1 MKRLLVT
8 LIPALALFFAAVA
21 GAADGG
27 QHKRVGGIDVY
38 YGIMPAAIAGEHPV
52 PHPEKS
58 MHRGVPAGK
67 DSYHLVVA
75 LFDADGRRIT
85 DAKVRAS
92 VGELGM
98 AGRRVALEAMPI
110 ADAMSYG
117 NYVTLKGRGPYR
129 IAVEVRLPGREQPV
143 EALFD
148 YPKR

>member
-1 MKRLLVT
+1 MLAVT
-8 LIPALALFFAAVA
+8 LLAASAA
-21 GAADGG
+21 GAADSG

-38 YGIMPAAIAGEHPV
+38 YGVMPAAIAGEHPA
-52 PHPEKS
+52 PHPEQS

-85 DAKVRAS
+85 DAKVSAS
-92 VGELGM
+92 VGEPGM
-98 AGRRVALEAMPI
+98 AGRRVTLEAMPI

-129 IAVEVRLPGREQPV
+129 IAVEVRLPGRERPL

-148 YPKR
+148 YRLR

>member
-1 MKRLLVT
+1 MKRWLVT
-8 LIPALALFFAAVA
+8 LIPALALFVAAAA
-21 GAADGG
+21 GAADRN

-38 YGIMPAAIAGEHPV
+38 YGIMPAAIAGEHPA

-58 MHRGVPAGK
+58 MHRGAPSGK
-67 DSYHLVVA
+67 DRYHLVVA
-75 LFDADGRRIT
+75 LVGADGQRIN
-85 DAKVRAS
+85 DAKVEAT

-98 AGRRVALEAMPI
+98 AGRRVTLEAMPV

-129 IAVEVRLPGREQPV
+129 IAIEAHLPGRERPV

-148 YPKR
+148 YRR